1 MVLVLVMPI
10 QKVFTLRPQTYEKS
24 PLSYYAAPGFVENIL
39 TLPGFLLGRE
49 KLYIWIFPSDDV
61 VAVKNADPSADIN
74 TGRYTPEFMGN
85 TVLCIG
91 KVSLKCLK

>member
-1 MVLVLVMPI
+1 MPI

-24 PLSYYAAPGFVENIL
+24 PLSYYAAPGYVENII

-49 KLYIWIFPSDDV
+49 KLYIMIFPSDDV
-61 VAVKNADPSADIN
+61 VAVKNSDPSADIN
-74 TGRYTPEFMGN
+74 TGHYTPDFVGN